1 MLNVASTAAF
11 QPLPGQ
17 AAYGASKA
25 FVLSYSHAIRGELRP
40 HGVTVTALCPGPVS
54 TGFQAA
60 AGMTDEE
67 ATESLPRFMWVPVGE
82 VARAAVTGL
91 DANRAVVIPGVAN
104 RVTAAAA
111 WMSPRSVLVPA
122 VAKRHPA
129 LRS

>member
-1 MLNVASTAAF
+1 
-11 QPLPGQ
+11 
-17 AAYGASKA
+17 
-25 FVLSYSHAIRGELRP
+25 
-40 HGVTVTALCPGPVS
+40 
-54 TGFQAA
+54 
-60 AGMTDEE
+60 MTDQDFEE
-67 ATESLPRFMWVPVGE
+67 ALPRFMWVPVAE
-82 VARAAVTGL
+82 VAKAAVTGM